1 MGCVVT
7 QWWEGEGERPYVIH
21 RARCIWE
28 DCRISLEDAGLVLH
42 GKGTAHGYLRD
53 RLALPSVELVGVKE
67 GREEGQGLEAGE
79 KGLNRGGEAA
89 AEESVSDEEEEGVD
103 EGDVAAMLEYVI
115 EEMQPHLYTELL
127 MGLRHG

>member
-1 MGCVVT
+1 MGCAIT

-21 RARCIWE
+21 RARRIWE
-28 DCRISLEDAGLVLH
+28 DCRISLSGDAGLSIL

-53 RLALPSVELVGVKE
+53 RLALPSVELVGAKG
-67 GREEGQGLEAGE
+67 GREEGQGLETGE
-79 KGLNRGGEAA
+79 KVLKKGGEAA
-89 AEESVSDEEEEGVD
+89 DEESVSDAEEGGD
-103 EGDVAAMLEYVI
+103 KADVAAMLEYVI